1 METTS
6 EDWKRIVERAL
17 DGDRHAFDLIVRQ
30 YARLVYSQ
38 VYAILQDHQE
48 TEDVVQDTFVKAYN
62 YRKNLRDPGTIR
74 SWLLSISRNL
84 SRDILR
90 KRHRALLRADLLSED
105 IPDGRCRRP
114 GWALDREERSEQL
127 TAALA
132 GLPEHYRTALTLRYL
147 AGLDHRSIEK
157 QMGISNGKLRGILGR
172 ALMGLR
178 RQMRN
183 GGE

>member
-1 METTS
+1 MS
-6 EDWKRIVERAL
+6 EDWDSVIERAL
-17 DGDRHAFDLIVRQ
+17 DGDRHAFDQVVRK

-48 TEDVVQDTFVKAYN
+48 TEDIVQDTFIKAYS
-62 YRKNLRDPGTIR
+62 YRKNLRGPKTIR
-74 SWLLSISRNL
+74 PWLMAIARNL
-84 SRDILR
+84 SRDVLR
-90 KRHRALLRADLLSED
+90 KRHRALSQADLLSED

-127 TAALA
+127 SVALA

-147 AGLDHRSIEK
+147 AGLDHRSIEA

-172 ALMGLR
+172 ALVGLR
-178 RQMRN
+178 RQLRN